1 MSWHLV
7 QSLHC
12 MVKSYL
18 MSQTLE
24 DLDHKLRIV
33 TDQERY
39 RKILTFPMNESTEW
53 CF

>member
-7 QSLHC
+7 QSLHF
-12 MVKSYL
+12 MVKSYS

-24 DLDHKLRIV
+24 DLDHKLKIV
-33 TDQERY
+33 VDKERY
-39 RKILTFPMNESTEW
+39 RKILTFPINESTEW